1 MLHFGPQKALSF
13 ANGLSGSG
21 YHLSLL
27 HMLYN
32 VKCKQLLFFESSLIQ
47 FVLNIRNMFNSY

>member
-1 MLHFGPQKALSF
+1 
-13 ANGLSGSG
+13 
-21 YHLSLL
+21 
-27 HMLYN
+27 MLYN